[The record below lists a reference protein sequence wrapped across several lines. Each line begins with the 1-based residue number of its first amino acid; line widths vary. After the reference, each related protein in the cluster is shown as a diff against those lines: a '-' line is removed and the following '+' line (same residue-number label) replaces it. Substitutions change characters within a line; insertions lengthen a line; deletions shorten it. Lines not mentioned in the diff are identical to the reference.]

1 MKSRIEKRMAPEG
14 VSRGHVRAVG
24 RGVGGWGFLG
34 PTLQPSQSE
43 AGTLSDLGHTPALVW
58 VRCGL
63 GSAALCCIYGQI
75 RAIDRPSGFRCAG
88 RDRARFGREG
98 VLGRHC

>member
-14 VSRGHVRAVG
+14 VSRAMCEPSEGVSGGMGIPRAH
-24 RGVGGWGFLG
+24 
-34 PTLQPSQSE
+34 TQPSQSA

-58 VRCGL
+58 VRCWL